1 MPVGI
6 IGYGVYIP
14 KFRIKVHEIAR
25 VWNED
30 GETMSRGL
38 GISEKAV
45 PGLDEDTTTMA
56 VEAARNA
63 VKQSG
68 IDPCKIGALY
78 VGSESHPYAVNPT
91 ASTVAEAIAAG
102 PGDFTCADLEFAC
115 KAGTAGIQMCM
126 GMVAANQIE
135 YGIAIGSDTAQGRP
149 GDALEYAAA
158 AGACAVILGKD
169 GILAEIE
176 GTYSYST
183 DTPDFFRREGENF
196 PSHGSRFTGKP
207 AYFRHVINGA
217 QGLMN
222 KLGLTADDFDYAC
235 FHSPNGKFPIIA
247 ANTLQIPYEKVE
259 PALVVRSIGNTYSA
273 SSMLSMARLLDICE
287 PDQRILMVAYGSG
300 AGSDAFSLKT
310 TDLLLE
316 KRDIVPKVDD
326 YMHNKV
332 YLDYAIYAK
341 HRGKFLDLAA

>member
-1 MPVGI
+1 MQVGI
-6 IGYGVYIP
+6 VGYGVYIP

-30 GETMSRGL
+30 GETMAKGL
-38 GISEKAV
+38 GVSEVSV
-45 PGLDEDTTTMA
+45 PDLDEDTTTIA

-63 VKQSG
+63 IKQSG
-68 IDPCKIGALY
+68 IDPRKIGALY

-91 ASTVAEAIAAG
+91 ASTVAEAISAG

-126 GMVAANQIE
+126 GMVAAGQIE
-135 YGIAIGSDTAQGRP
+135 YGVAIGSDCAQGRP
-149 GDALEYAAA
+149 GDALEYSAS
-158 AGACAVILGKD
+158 AGACALILGQK
-169 GILAEIE
+169 GIIAEIE

-207 AYFRHVINGA
+207 AYFRHVLNGA
-217 QGLMN
+217 TGLMT
-222 KLGLTADDFDYAC
+222 KLGLTVEDFDYAC

-247 ANTLQIPYEKVE
+247 ANTLKIPFEKVE
-259 PALVVRSIGNTYSA
+259 PSLVVRAIGNTYSA
-273 SSMLSMARLLDICE
+273 SAMLSMARLLDICE

-316 KRDIVPKVDD
+316 KRDQVPKVDD
-326 YMHNKV
+326 YVNNKV
-332 YLDYAIYAK
+332 YIDYAIYAK
-341 HRGKFLDLAA
+341 HRGKILDMT